1 MSKWSKR
8 SGIQLAYPFEEKRL
22 AKWEPP
28 WIIQPK
34 LDGERCR
41 AIFDEFGKVELLSS
55 EENTIVSVPHIQDE
69 LESLGLR
76 NVELDGELYLHGLTL
91 PEIHSI
97 VARRVDLHEEFSSMQ
112 YWVFDIIVDGQPQ
125 KVRTSQLAILNK
137 EYLDKLEHVHY
148 VPFYLV
154 LSSEAIYNALQL
166 FTEDQGF
173 EGFILRH
180 TEGLYVRKRSINM
193 MKFKPKRSDI
203 YIIVGF
209 NEAIDQ
215 YKKPKGTLGS
225 FQCQSPPKPETFP
238 VGAGRLT
245 HEERAEVWKMRDLIL
260 GNKLLVEYQHLTKLN
275 SVPRSGVAV
284 EIIYDSEE

>member
-1 MSKWSKR
+1 MTKWTKR

-22 AKWEPP
+22 AKWTPP

-55 EENTIVSVPHIQDE
+55 EENEIVSVPHIQDE
-69 LESLGLR
+69 LESLHLR
-76 NVELDGELYLHGLTL
+76 NVELDGELYIHGLTL

-97 VARRVDLHEEFSSMQ
+97 VSRRTNLHEEFSSME
-112 YWVFDIIVDGQPQ
+112 YWVFDIIEENILQ
-125 KVRTSQLAILNK
+125 KVRTTNLGILNR
-137 EYLDKLEHVHY
+137 EYLSNLSHVHY
-148 VPFYLV
+148 VPFYIV
-154 LSSEAIYNALQL
+154 SSSEEIYNALHL
-166 FTEDQGF
+166 FTEEQGF

-180 TEGLYVRKRSINM
+180 TEALYTRKRSIHM

-203 YIIVGF
+203 YTIVGF

-215 YKKPKGTLGS
+215 YGVPKNTLGA
-225 FQCQSPPKPETFP
+225 FLCQSPPKPETFP

-245 HEERAEVWKMRDLIL
+245 HEERKAIWKMKDLVL

-284 EIIYDSEE
+284 EVIYDH

>member
-1 MSKWSKR
+1 MAKWTKR

-22 AKWEPP
+22 ARWTPP

-41 AIFDEFGKVELLSS
+41 AIFDDYGSVGLLSS
-55 EENTIVSVPHIQDE
+55 EENLIVSVPHILNE
-69 LESLGLR
+69 LESLNLR
-76 NVELDGELYLHGLTL
+76 NVELDGELYLHGLSL

-97 VARRVDLHEEFSSMQ
+97 VSRKVELHDEFASME
-112 YWVFDIIVDGQPQ
+112 YWVFDLIEMDKVQ
-125 KVRTSQLAILNK
+125 KQRTSNLVILNQ
-137 EYLDKLEHVHY
+137 EYLSKLPHIHY
-148 VPFYLV
+148 VPFYIV
-154 LSSEAIYNALQL
+154 HTSEDIYNHLNY
-166 FTEDQGF
+166 FTKTQGF

-180 TEGLYVRKRSINM
+180 TEGEYVRKRSINM
-193 MKFKPKRSDI
+193 MKFKPKKSDI
-203 YIIVGF
+203 YTIVGF

-245 HEERAEVWKMRDLIL
+245 HEERREIWKIKDLLL
-260 GNKLLVEYQHLTKLN
+260 GKRLLVEYQHLTKLN

-284 EIIYDSEE
+284 EVIYD